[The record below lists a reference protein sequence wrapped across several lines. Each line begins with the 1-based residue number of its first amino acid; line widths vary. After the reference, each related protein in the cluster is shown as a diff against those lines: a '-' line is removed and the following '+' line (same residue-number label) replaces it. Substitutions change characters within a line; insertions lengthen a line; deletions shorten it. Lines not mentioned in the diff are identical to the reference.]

1 MTEGSDNLLAILSKK
16 IDDQAR
22 FTRGVNII
30 CTLAIIAVVFY
41 SLTSLVSVLPGLVL
55 AEFMGNLEQVQT
67 QWKLIENVRAPKSHL
82 PPAAPKDIK

>member
-41 SLTSLVSVLPGLVL
+41 SLTSLVSVIPGLVL
-55 AEFMGNLEQVQT
+55 ADLMSNLEQVQT
-67 QWKLIENVRAPKSHL
+67 QWKLIENVRAPRTHL
-82 PPAAPKDIK
+82 PPVSPKGQ

>member
-1 MTEGSDNLLAILSKK
+1 MTEGSDNLLAVLSKK

-22 FTRGVNII
+22 FTRGVMII

-55 AEFMGNLEQVQT
+55 ADFMGNLEQVQT
-67 QWKLIENVRAPKSHL
+67 QWKLIENVRAPKHL
-82 PPAAPKDIK
+82 PPANPKP